1 VLPLSVFHALR
12 ISATRITGHSGMSA
26 SLPSGNGKVARRTGS
41 ETLVSGNA
49 GAARIFALTVV
60 ALVAGCTGSGGSGTS
75 APAVFDNAPDPYHYH
90 CDAACRRGL
99 GG

>member
-1 VLPLSVFHALR
+1 MRGRPPD
-12 ISATRITGHSGMSA
+12 GA
-26 SLPSGNGKVARRTGS
+26 STLGGRAFFS
-41 ETLVSGNA
+41 E
-49 GAARIFALTVV
+49 AARIFALTVV
-60 ALVAGCTGSGGSGTS
+60 ALVAGCAGSGTS

>member
-1 VLPLSVFHALR
+1 MR
-12 ISATRITGHSGMSA
+12 GRRRDGA
-26 SLPSGNGKVARRTGS
+26 S
-41 ETLVSGNA
+41 TLGGRAFFS

-60 ALVAGCTGSGGSGTS
+60 GLVAGCTGSGGSGTS